1 MKSILIIEDDIIFSR
16 TIGNWLVKQGMRVES
31 VTKLSDAKKSVREK
45 EYDLILADL
54 RLPDGNST
62 LFLEWLNDE
71 NYTIPFLIMTN
82 YGQVENAV
90 QAMQL
95 GAVNYLC
102 KPIRPDK
109 LSEAIFNVLSK
120 SHEENEFYRGESP
133 QALELY
139 KKLKLVAL
147 SDYSILIRGASG
159 VGKEHVAR
167 EIHDQSHRH
176 SKPYITV
183 DCGAI
188 PEELAAS
195 EFFGH
200 RKGAYTGAESDTP
213 GLFRAADGGTL
224 FLDEIGNLS
233 YKTQTLLLRALQE
246 KTYKPLGSTHEYA
259 FNIRLIAATN
269 ENLEKA
275 IKEGRFREDLFYRLN
290 EFTLSLPRLSEC
302 KEDILPMANF
312 FLRRASEKLKRHF
325 QGFDHLAETALEQ
338 YPWFGNIRELKN
350 TINRA
355 ALIAERQW
363 ITVKDLSLDLSI
375 EPEEEPEDV
384 TEQEKEKEKV
394 ILLQTLERTGNN
406 RSKAAKMLKLSRTTF
421 YEKLRKYHII

>member
-1 MKSILIIEDDIIFSR
+1 MKSILIIEDYIIFSR

-290 EFTLSLPRLSEC
+290 EFTLTLPRLSEC

-325 QGFDHLAETALEQ
+325 QGFDRLAETALEQ

-350 TINRA
+350 TINCA
-355 ALIAERQW
+355 ALIAESQW

-375 EPEEEPEDV
+375 ETEEEPEDA
-384 TEQEKEKEKV
+384 TEQEKEKV

>member
-233 YKTQTLLLRALQE
+233 YKIQTLLLRALQE

-290 EFTLSLPRLSEC
+290 EFTLTLPRLSEC

-325 QGFDHLAETALEQ
+325 QGFDRLAETALEQ

-350 TINRA
+350 TINYA
-355 ALIAERQW
+355 ALIAESQW

-375 EPEEEPEDV
+375 ETEEEPEDA
-384 TEQEKEKEKV
+384 TEQEKEKV

>member
-290 EFTLSLPRLSEC
+290 EFTLTLPRLSEC

-325 QGFDHLAETALEQ
+325 QGFDRLAETALEQ

-350 TINRA
+350 TINCA
-355 ALIAERQW
+355 ALIAESQW

-375 EPEEEPEDV
+375 ETEEEPEDA
-384 TEQEKEKEKV
+384 TEQEKEKV

-406 RSKAAKMLKLSRTTF
+406 RSKAARMLKLSRTTF

>member
-290 EFTLSLPRLSEC
+290 EFTLTLPRLSEC

-325 QGFDHLAETALEQ
+325 QGFDRLAETALEQ

-355 ALIAERQW
+355 ALIAESQW

-375 EPEEEPEDV
+375 ETEEEPEDA
-384 TEQEKEKEKV
+384 TEQEKEKV

>member
-290 EFTLSLPRLSEC
+290 EFTLTLPRLSEC

-312 FLRRASEKLKRHF
+312 FLRHVSEKLKRHF
-325 QGFDHLAETALEQ
+325 QGFDRLAETALEQ

-350 TINRA
+350 TINCA
-355 ALIAERQW
+355 ALIAESQW

-375 EPEEEPEDV
+375 ETEEEPEDA
-384 TEQEKEKEKV
+384 TEQEKEKV

>member
-1 MKSILIIEDDIIFSR
+1 MKNILIIEDDVIFSR
-16 TIGNWLVKQGMRVES
+16 TISNWLTRQGMGTES
-31 VTKLSDAKKSVREK
+31 VTKLSDAKKSVSEK

-62 LFLEWLNDE
+62 TFLEWLNDRH
-71 NYTIPFLIMTN
+71 YTVPFLIMTG

-109 LSEAIFNVLSK
+109 LSEAIAGVFSRPQ
-120 SHEENEFYRGESP
+120 EENEFYRGESP
-133 QALELY
+133 QALQLY
-139 KKLKLVAL
+139 KRLKLVAL
-147 SDYSILIRGASG
+147 TDYSVLIRGASG

-167 EIHDQSHRH
+167 EIHDLSHRH
-176 SKPYITV
+176 NRPYIPV

-200 RKGAYTGAESDTP
+200 CKGAYTGAESNTP
-213 GLFRAADGGTL
+213 GLFRTADGGTL

-246 KTYKPLGSTHEYA
+246 KTYKTLGSTHEHA
-259 FNIRLIAATN
+259 FDIRLIAATN
-269 ENLEKA
+269 EDLEKA
-275 IKEGRFREDLFYRLN
+275 IREGRFREDQFHRLN
-290 EFTLSLPRLSEC
+290 EFTLTLPRLSEC

-312 FLRRASEKLKRHF
+312 FLKHALEKQKRHS
-325 QGFDHLAETALEQ
+325 QGFDRLAEAALGQ
-338 YPWFGNIRELKN
+338 YPWPGNIRELKN
-350 TINRA
+350 TINEA
-355 ALIAERQW
+355 VLMAEGQW
-363 ITVKDLSLDLSI
+363 ITAEDLNLNLMV
-375 EPEEEPEDV
+375 EPEEEPAEV
-384 TEQEKEKEKV
+384 TEQEKEKAL
-394 ILLQTLERTGNN
+394 LLQTLERTGNN
-406 RSKAAKMLKLSRTTF
+406 RSKAARMLKLSRTSF
-421 YEKLRKYHII
+421 YEKLRKHRII

>member
-290 EFTLSLPRLSEC
+290 EFTLTLPRLSEC
-302 KEDILPMANF
+302 REDILPMANF
-312 FLRRASEKLKRHF
+312 FLRRASEKLTRHF
-325 QGFDHLAETALEQ
+325 QGFDRLAETALEQ
-338 YPWFGNIRELKN
+338 YPWFGNIRKLKN
-350 TINRA
+350 TINCA
-355 ALIAERQW
+355 ALIAESQW

-375 EPEEEPEDV
+375 ETEEEPEDA
-384 TEQEKEKEKV
+384 TEQEKEKV

>member
-290 EFTLSLPRLSEC
+290 EFTLTLPRLSEC

-325 QGFDHLAETALEQ
+325 QV
-338 YPWFGNIRELKN
+338 
-350 TINRA
+350 
-355 ALIAERQW
+355 W
-363 ITVKDLSLDLSI
+363 IF
-375 EPEEEPEDV
+375 
-384 TEQEKEKEKV
+384 
-394 ILLQTLERTGNN
+394 R
-406 RSKAAKMLKLSRTTF
+406 
-421 YEKLRKYHII
+421 

>member
-275 IKEGRFREDLFYRLN
+275 IKEGRFREDLFHRLN
-290 EFTLSLPRLSEC
+290 EFTLRIPTLAEC
-302 KEDILPMANF
+302 REDILPLAYF
-312 FLRRASEKLKRHF
+312 FLKLTCAKAHKSFR
-325 QGFDHLAETALEQ
+325 GFDRLAEAALLE
-338 YPWFGNIRELKN
+338 YPWPGNIRELKN
-350 TINRA
+350 VIGRA
-355 ALIAERQW
+355 VLICQEQW
-363 ITVKDLSLDLSI
+363 ISVSDLNLEISL
-375 EPEEEPEDV
+375 PKEEETQW
-384 TEQEKEKEKV
+384 TEEEKEKAL
-394 ILLQTLERTGNN
+394 LLQTLEKTGDN
-406 RSKAAKMLKLSRTTF
+406 RSKAARLLNVSRTTL
-421 YEKLRKYHII
+421 YEKLRKYHIID

>member
-16 TIGNWLVKQGMRVES
+16 TIGNWLVKQGIRVES

-259 FNIRLIAATN
+259 FNVRFIAATN

-290 EFTLSLPRLSEC
+290 EFTLTLPRLSEC

-384 TEQEKEKEKV
+384 TEQEKEKV

>member
-200 RKGAYTGAESDTP
+200 RKGAYTGAESDAP

-290 EFTLSLPRLSEC
+290 EFTLTLPRLSEC

>member
-290 EFTLSLPRLSEC
+290 EFTLTLPRLSEC

-325 QGFDHLAETALEQ
+325 QGFDRLAETALEQ

-350 TINRA
+350 TINCA
-355 ALIAERQW
+355 ALIAESQL

-375 EPEEEPEDV
+375 ETEEEPEDA
-384 TEQEKEKEKV
+384 TEQEKEKV

>member
-290 EFTLSLPRLSEC
+290 EFTLTLPRLSEC
-302 KEDILPMANF
+302 KEDILPMSNF

-325 QGFDHLAETALEQ
+325 QGFDRLAETALEQ

-350 TINRA
+350 TINCA
-355 ALIAERQW
+355 ALIAESQW

-375 EPEEEPEDV
+375 ETEEEPEDA
-384 TEQEKEKEKV
+384 TEQEKEKV

>member
-71 NYTIPFLIMTN
+71 NYTISFLIMTN

-290 EFTLSLPRLSEC
+290 EFTLTLPRLSEC

-325 QGFDHLAETALEQ
+325 QGFDRLAETALEQ

-350 TINRA
+350 TINCA
-355 ALIAERQW
+355 ALIAESQW

-375 EPEEEPEDV
+375 ETEEEPEDA
-384 TEQEKEKEKV
+384 TEQEKEKV

>member
-290 EFTLSLPRLSEC
+290 EFTLTLPRLSEC

-325 QGFDHLAETALEQ
+325 QGFDRLAETALEQ

-350 TINRA
+350 TINCA
-355 ALIAERQW
+355 ALIAESQW

-375 EPEEEPEDV
+375 ETEEEPEDA
-384 TEQEKEKEKV
+384 TEQEKEKV

-406 RSKAAKMLKLSRTTF
+406 RSKAAKMLKLSPTTF

>member
-31 VTKLSDAKKSVREK
+31 VTKLSDAKKSIREK

-109 LSEAIFNVLSK
+109 LSEAISNVLSK
-120 SHEENEFYRGESP
+120 SREENEFYRGESP

-259 FNIRLIAATN
+259 FNVRFIAATN

-290 EFTLSLPRLSEC
+290 EFTLTLPRLSEC

-375 EPEEEPEDV
+375 EPEEEPEDA
-384 TEQEKEKEKV
+384 TEQEKEKV

>member
-290 EFTLSLPRLSEC
+290 EFTLTLPRLPEC

-325 QGFDHLAETALEQ
+325 QGFDRLAETALEQ

-350 TINRA
+350 TINCA
-355 ALIAERQW
+355 ALIAESQW

-375 EPEEEPEDV
+375 ETEEEPEDA
-384 TEQEKEKEKV
+384 TEQEKEKV

>member
-31 VTKLSDAKKSVREK
+31 VTKLSDAKKFVREK

-290 EFTLSLPRLSEC
+290 EFTLTLPRLSEC

-325 QGFDHLAETALEQ
+325 QGFDRLAETALEQ

-350 TINRA
+350 TINCA
-355 ALIAERQW
+355 ALIAESQW

-375 EPEEEPEDV
+375 ETEEEPEDA
-384 TEQEKEKEKV
+384 TEQEKEKV

>member
-233 YKTQTLLLRALQE
+233 YKTQTLLVRALQE

-290 EFTLSLPRLSEC
+290 EFTLTLPRLSEC

-325 QGFDHLAETALEQ
+325 QGFDRLAETALEQ

-350 TINRA
+350 TINCA
-355 ALIAERQW
+355 ALIAESQW

-375 EPEEEPEDV
+375 ETEEEPEDA
-384 TEQEKEKEKV
+384 TEQEKEKV

>member
-102 KPIRPDK
+102 KPVRPDK

-183 DCGAI
+183 DCGSI

-290 EFTLSLPRLSEC
+290 EFTLTLPRLSEC

-325 QGFDHLAETALEQ
+325 QGFDRLAETALEQ

-350 TINRA
+350 TINCA
-355 ALIAERQW
+355 ALIAESQW

-375 EPEEEPEDV
+375 ETEEEPEDA
-384 TEQEKEKEKV
+384 TEQEKEKV